1 MRALFVLLFLI
12 SQLSLAAQKKLVFND
27 QAYEEQIKTIMLY
40 PESNATR
47 ANLLPAVAP
56 LQQQNLLLEFDDI
69 QDDRENYYAKLI
81 HCNFDWTPS
90 TLKDLDFLPTYNEVT
105 INDYQYSSGLFL
117 PYIHYR
123 FRIPAVKLP
132 GNYLLIV
139 YRNGDKNDLIL
150 SKRFMVYNGQM
161 QLATDH
167 LMSGAGTLTTAN
179 QQLNFIISYKDLEI
193 LNPMESVHVVIRQN
207 QRWDNARMD
216 VKPSFLRDD
225 ISQLEY
231 RFFDQDKQFNAGN
244 EYRFVDF
251 RSLNYPGQNTGK
263 MDRSNKPF
271 ELFIQPDKSKEGMA
285 YSQYPDMNGG
295 YAIENLD
302 YDEPTITGNYI
313 LVNFQLNS
321 PKPVDGTVYINGA
334 LKNWQRNEENKMT
347 YNASAGAYQ
356 GRMVLK
362 QGWYNYQYWVESKSL
377 PGNYFEGSHYETENY
392 YDVLVYYRSFQP
404 NADLLVGYFGI
415 PVNPR

>member
-1 MRALFVLLFLI
+1 MKVLFVLLFSCVLI
-12 SQLSLAAQKKLVFND
+12 PISAQKKLIFND

-40 PESNATR
+40 PESNTTR
-47 ANLLPAVAP
+47 ANLLPSVAP

-69 QDDRENYYAKLI
+69 QDSKENYYAKLI
-81 HCNFDWTPS
+81 HCNYDWTQS
-90 TLKDLDFLPTYNEVT
+90 TLRDLDFMPTYNEVT

-123 FRIPAVKLP
+123 YKIPSVKIP

-139 YRNGDKNDLIL
+139 YRNGDKTDLIL
-150 SKRFMVYNGQM
+150 SKRMMVYDGRMGLAQDNQM
-161 QLATDH
+161 A
-167 LMSGAGTLTTAN
+167 GAGTLSSTN
-179 QQLNFIISYKDLEI
+179 QQLNFIISYEDIEI

-244 EYRFVDF
+244 EYRFADF

-263 MDRSNKPF
+263 LDRSIKPF
-271 ELFIQPDKSKEGMA
+271 ELFIQPDKSRESMA
-285 YSQYPDMNGG
+285 YAQYRDLNGG

-302 YDEPTITGNYI
+302 YDEPNITGNYI
-313 LVNFQLNS
+313 LVNFQLNCA
-321 PKPVDGTVYINGA
+321 KPVDGTVYIIGA
-334 LKNWQRNEENKMT
+334 LNNWQRNDENKMT
-347 YNASAGAYQ
+347 YNAAAGAYQ
-356 GRMVLK
+356 GRMILK
-362 QGWYNYQYWVESKSL
+362 QGWYNYQYWVDSRSL
-377 PGNYFEGSHYETENY
+377 PGNYFEGSHFETENY
-392 YDVLVYYRSFQP
+392 YDVLVYYRPFQP